1 MKTMYTKDLFKS
13 AETPELWKILT
24 VLRHYNLDNTE
35 LGTDLQKFMMK
46 RILGGNE

>member
-24 VLRHYNLDNTE
+24 VLRHYEMGNTE
-35 LGTDLQKFMMK
+35 LARDLEKFMMN
-46 RILGGNE
+46 RILGDN